1 MSGSLSTTPRIPWS
15 LGEAPAGRKGRA
27 GEGFLSHSLCALCQ
41 VLGSISRPH
50 VQFKGSQTPY
60 WGSPGGSVVKNL
72 PTDAGNMA
80 SIHGPERSPGVGN
93 GYPLQHSCLGNPM
106 DRGARQAIVQ

>member
-41 VLGSISRPH
+41 VLEVFLILMYSS
-50 VQFKGSQTPY
+50 K
-60 WGSPGGSVVKNL
+60 
-72 PTDAGNMA
+72 
-80 SIHGPERSPGVGN
+80 
-93 GYPLQHSCLGNPM
+93 
-106 DRGARQAIVQ
+106 GARHHTGAPQVVQW